1 MTKTLLAAVAASALA
16 LSAGAAFAQDAAQPE
31 PMPSPTQAEPAPA
44 PSAGEAAEP
53 ASASTTIAA
62 GTAVKDSKGDQ
73 IGTVAGVREGASGP
87 EVLITI
93 DGKVAAVP
101 QAALMMSGDGLV
113 SSLTKAQIL
122 ESAKPTQ

>member
-44 PSAGEAAEP
+44 PSASEAGEP

-62 GTAVKDSKGDQ
+62 GTVVKDSKGDQ
-73 IGTVAGVREGASGP
+73 IGAVAGVREGASGP